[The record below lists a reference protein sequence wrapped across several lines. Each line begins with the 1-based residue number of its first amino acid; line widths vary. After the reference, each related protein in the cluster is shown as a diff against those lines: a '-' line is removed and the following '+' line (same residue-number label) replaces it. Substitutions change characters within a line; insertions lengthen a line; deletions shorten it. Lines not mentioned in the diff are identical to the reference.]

1 MIEVPRLRDRDR
13 WERVVDGWT
22 DNTHDDAVT
31 HTVRIAEPDR
41 TVEVSAAALPSPRDE
56 SVQARGRG
64 VAGQGDP
71 PVLAGVHA
79 LRRGQNVGGLTRR
92 GSAAAGDGGG

>member
-41 TVEVSAAALPSPRDE
+41 TVEVSAVALPSPRYE
-56 SVQARGRG
+56 IVEAHGRA
-64 VAGQGDP
+64 VAGHVDP
-71 PVLAGVHA
+71 RVLAGLETLGGV
-79 LRRGQNVGGLTRR
+79 QMVGGLTRR
-92 GSAAAGDGGG
+92 VSEATGDGA